1 MLNRTLPQRKTV
13 IESKYAGIA
22 GRRIPN
28 MKTINVK
35 TYGIGLLVLALA
47 MASTAAFANDN
58 VIATVTNDTG
68 ATAVIVSNGVA
79 QGTIQPIYSLSASS
93 CTTGTLA
100 TFNLAMKI
108 ELGKNNA
115 PTYPVTLTLEDAGN
129 GTGVQLAASPATLT
143 VSGPNWTGS
152 SVVTV
157 TIVDCTKLSPG
168 NDIVG
173 NLKVSSSDS
182 HLKTITSINV
192 HVREPIS
199 ASACLKV
206 YSFETNQDTGDQLS
220 SVGIVVPHLTVKS
233 SNPGQI
239 SVDSLVVNTCPDTKS
254 FDLAVGIDSNW
265 SLNPSGNPGNATFT
279 YNTSGDLD
287 PSTFSLTSFGIG
299 TAQGQTVC
307 LRNVMLAQGDMFLVT
322 EHSQINSGVN
332 VSSLNNPFNFSTTL
346 YIASTGCTGSGNNPD
361 APNPATSTLTWT
373 VN

>member
-1 MLNRTLPQRKTV
+1 
-13 IESKYAGIA
+13 
-22 GRRIPN
+22 

-58 VIATVTNDTG
+58 VIATVTNVG
-68 ATAVIVSNGVA
+68 SPEAVIVNNGVA
-79 QGTIQPIYSLSASS
+79 LGTIQPTYSLSAS

-100 TFNLAMKI
+100 TFNLAMAVQV
-108 ELGKNNA
+108 GTGTA
-115 PTYPVTLTLEDAGN
+115 PAYPVTLTLEDAGN
-129 GTGVQLAASPATLT
+129 GTGVQLVPTQTSF
-143 VSGPNWTGS
+143 
-152 SVVTV
+152 TV
-157 TIVDCTKLSPG
+157 TGPAWIGNTDVAVNVDCSKLSPG

-173 NLKVSSSDS
+173 NLKVSSSNS

-192 HVREPIS
+192 HVKEP
-199 ASACLKV
+199 ASTPACLKV
-206 YSFETNQDTGDQLS
+206 YSFETNQDTGDLLS
-220 SVGIVVPHLTVKS
+220 SVGIVAPRGTVKS

-254 FDLAVGIDSNW
+254 FDVAVGIDTDW

-287 PSTFSLTSFGIG
+287 PSTFNLTSFGTG
-299 TAQGQTVC
+299 TAQGQTIC
-307 LRNVMLAQGDMFLVT
+307 LHSVMLASGDMFLVT
-322 EHSQINSGVN
+322 EHSQINSGVAL
-332 VSSLNNPFNFSTTL
+332 SSLHNPFNFWTSL
-346 YIASTGCTGSGNNPD
+346 YIAGSSCTGSLDADG